1 MVILNKKQINK
12 MVSMNKA
19 IEAMKTAFVQL
30 SNGESTIPKR
40 LSTDVPKNNAT
51 SLVMPAY
58 LLESPYYT
66 VKIVSVNYSNPQK
79 GLPLLHSSVQ
89 VFDASKGNMV
99 ATLDGESVTAIRT
112 GAVTGLATG
121 MLAKKDAKVGAV
133 FGTGVQAKSQVEA
146 ILAARNLEKI
156 LVFSRT
162 KKSAELFCNVI
173 YDTFS
178 IKASIGNKDLLKEA
192 DVICTATPSKK
203 SLFDHEDL
211 SPGVHINAIGS
222 FKPYMQEIPVETVIN
237 SKVIVDRI
245 ESCRVEAGDLII
257 PVEQGKW
264 AFDMVH
270 GELGQLISGEV
281 SGKDPDGEITLFKS
295 VGNAIQD
302 LALANIIMKKI
313 NNDRSKKT

>member
-1 MVILNKKQINK
+1 MVILNKKQINN
-12 MVSMNKA
+12 MVSMNEA
-19 IEAMKTAFVQL
+19 IKAMKTAFIQL
-30 SNGESTIPKR
+30 SNGEAIIPTR
-40 LSTDVPKNNAT
+40 LSTDIPKKNAT

-58 LLESPYYT
+58 SLESPYYT

-192 DVICTATPSKK
+192 DLICTATPSKK

-264 AFDMVH
+264 SFDMVH

>member
-12 MVSMNKA
+12 IVAMNEA

-30 SNGESTIPKR
+30 SNGEAIIPTR
-40 LSTDVPKNNAT
+40 LSTDVPDKNAT

-58 LLESPYYT
+58 SLDSPYYT
-66 VKIVSVNYSNPQK
+66 VKVVSVNYSNPQK

-112 GAVTGLATG
+112 GAVSGLATG
-121 MLAKKDAKVGAV
+121 ILAKKDAKVGAV

-146 ILAARNLEKI
+146 ILAVKNLEKI

-162 KKSAELFCNVI
+162 KESAKLFCNLI
-173 YDTFS
+173 YDTFG
-178 IKASIGNKDLLKEA
+178 IKASTGNKDSLKEA

-203 SLFDHEDL
+203 PLFDHGDL
-211 SPGVHINAIGS
+211 NLGVHINAIGS
-222 FKPYMQEIPVETVIN
+222 FKPHMQEIPVETVIN
-237 SKVIVDRI
+237 SKVIVDKI
-245 ESCRVEAGDLII
+245 ESCTVEAGDLII
-257 PVEQGKW
+257 PIEEGKW
-264 AFDMVH
+264 SFDLVH
-270 GELGQLISGEV
+270 GELGQVILGEV
-281 SGKDPDGEITLFKS
+281 SGRDSDNEITLFKS

-313 NNDRSKKT
+313 NNDRS

>member
-1 MVILNKKQINK
+1 
-12 MVSMNKA
+12 MNEA
-19 IEAMKTAFVQL
+19 IVAMKNAFVQL
-30 SNGESTIPKR
+30 SNKEAIIPER
-40 LSTDVPKNNAT
+40 LSTDIPGNNAT
-51 SLVMPAY
+51 LLVMPAY
-58 LLESPYYT
+58 SLDNPYYI
-66 VKIVSVNYSNPQK
+66 VKVVSVNYSNPQK

-112 GAVTGLATG
+112 GAVSGLATG
-121 MLAKKDAKVGAV
+121 ILARKDAKVGAV

-178 IKASIGNKDLLKEA
+178 IKASIGDKDSLKEA

-203 SLFDHEDL
+203 PLFDHGDL
-211 SPGVHINAIGS
+211 SMGVHINAIGS
-222 FKPYMQEIPVETVIN
+222 FKPYMQEIPVETIIN
-237 SKVIVDRI
+237 SKVIVDKI
-245 ESCRVEAGDLII
+245 ESCKVEAGDLII
-257 PVEQGKW
+257 PLEEGKW
-264 AFDMVH
+264 SFDMVH
-270 GELGQLISGEV
+270 GELGQVISGEV
-281 SGKDPDGEITLFKS
+281 SGRDLDGEITLFKS

-313 NNDRSKKT
+313 NNDRS

>member
-1 MVILNKKQINK
+1 
-12 MVSMNKA
+12 MNEA

-30 SNGESTIPKR
+30 INGEAIIPIR
-40 LSTDVPKNNAT
+40 LSTDVPKKNAT

-58 LLESPYYT
+58 SLKSPYYT

-112 GAVTGLATG
+112 GAVSGLATG

-178 IKASIGNKDLLKEA
+178 IKASIGDKDSLKEA

-203 SLFDHEDL
+203 PLFDHGDL
-211 SPGVHINAIGS
+211 SMGVHINAIGS
-222 FKPYMQEIPVETVIN
+222 FKPYMQEIPVETIIN
-237 SKVIVDRI
+237 SKVIVDKI
-245 ESCRVEAGDLII
+245 ESCKVEAGDLII
-257 PVEQGKW
+257 PIEEGKW
-264 AFDMVH
+264 SFDLVH
-270 GELGQLISGEV
+270 GELGQVILSEV
-281 SGKDPDGEITLFKS
+281 SGRDSDCEITLFKS

-313 NNDRSKKT
+313 NNDRN

>member
-1 MVILNKKQINK
+1 MIILNKKQIYK
-12 MVSMNKA
+12 MVAMNEA

-30 SNGESTIPKR
+30 INGEAIIPIR
-40 LSTDVPKNNAT
+40 LSTDVPKKNAT

-58 LLESPYYT
+58 SLKSPYYT

-112 GAVTGLATG
+112 GAVSGLATG

-178 IKASIGNKDLLKEA
+178 IKASIGDKDSLKEA

-203 SLFDHEDL
+203 PLFDHGDL
-211 SPGVHINAIGS
+211 SMGVHINAIGS
-222 FKPYMQEIPVETVIN
+222 FKPYMQEIPVETIIN
-237 SKVIVDRI
+237 SKVIVDKI
-245 ESCRVEAGDLII
+245 ESCKVEAGDLII
-257 PVEQGKW
+257 PLEEGKW
-264 AFDMVH
+264 SFDMVH
-270 GELGQLISGEV
+270 GELGQVISGEV
-281 SGKDPDGEITLFKS
+281 CGRDLDGEITLFKS

-313 NNDRSKKT
+313 NNDRS

>member
-12 MVSMNKA
+12 IVAMNEA

-30 SNGESTIPKR
+30 SNGEAIIPTR
-40 LSTDVPKNNAT
+40 LSTDVPDKNAT

-58 LLESPYYT
+58 SLDSPYYT
-66 VKIVSVNYSNPQK
+66 VKVVSVNYSNPQK

-89 VFDASKGNMV
+89 VFDASKGNIV

-112 GAVTGLATG
+112 GAVSGLATG

-146 ILAARNLEKI
+146 ILAVKNLEKI

-162 KKSAELFCNVI
+162 KESAKLFCNLI
-173 YDTFS
+173 YDTFG
-178 IKASIGNKDLLKEA
+178 IKASTGNTDSLKEA

-203 SLFDHEDL
+203 PLFDHGDL
-211 SPGVHINAIGS
+211 NPGVHINAIGS
-222 FKPYMQEIPVETVIN
+222 FKPHMQEIPVETVIN
-237 SKVIVDRI
+237 SKVIVDKR
-245 ESCRVEAGDLII
+245 ETCTVEAGDLII
-257 PVEQGKW
+257 PVEEGVW
-264 AFDMVH
+264 SFDLVH
-270 GELGQLISGEV
+270 GELGQVISGEV
-281 SGKDPDGEITLFKS
+281 SGRDSEDEITLFKS

-302 LALANIIMKKI
+302 LALANMIMKKI
-313 NNDRSKKT
+313 NHDRS